1 MIWMDV
7 RSARQADAIA
17 ATKDPALRVNGAGS
31 GPVSAEWLIPKSLWI
46 KETQRELFDRT
57 EKIGEYRDYI
67 NLRLTGRWV
76 DPKTCRCAGTI
87 RATTAAGGIAPQDAH
102 A

>member
-67 NLRLTGRWV
+67 NLRLTG
-76 DPKTCRCAGTI
+76 PCRCAGTI